1 MILVG
6 SKAFTLT
13 VQVADMPLL
22 AVTVIVHSPGLSAVI
37 FALLSPM
44 EETLAML
51 DEEDFH
57 VNEVL
62 AFDGWTFAVR
72 VALAPTSKVKSVELR
87 SVQHRVQKYSNLDI
101 RFLNTYSAQL

>member
-1 MILVG
+1 
-6 SKAFTLT
+6 
-13 VQVADMPLL
+13 MPLSTTIDSKPL
-22 AVTVIVHSPGLSAVI
+22 QREKA
-37 FALLSPM
+37 LSPM

-87 SVQHRVQKYSNLDI
+87 LMPVGSTSCTKIFQS
-101 RFLNTYSAQL
+101 